1 MVQSRKRM
9 NRNQKGG
16 ERSLQP
22 LLDKLKKEAEKEHPE
37 IEDKKGYFIG
47 KYRDLMH
54 KRNPEKETKGEKEFE
69 ANKDRRERNINKTI
83 NDKFIETVKKNEA
96 IFEKVTSEIEVDA
109 NRDEHLQEHE
119 NKNHLDIKKQN
130 LENLKGISQNENEVF
145 YKVID
150 NKVIDNKYGKEVLYL
165 GKFIKYEEDVK
176 EKDVTVDY
184 GRFSYGHPGTNT
196 IKEKTTTIQFTFEN
210 YFVNVVTDNREK
222 YDYHMRY
229 DIYKSNIEKEKE
241 LVTGPIEAA
250 AEAAGGKRRTRK
262 AKKSNKQRKTK
273 RGKKTAKKGKKSYK
287 KKSTRR
293 RH

>member
-9 NRNQKGG
+9 NRKQKGG
-16 ERSLQP
+16 ERSLPP

-54 KRNPEKETKGEKEFE
+54 KRNPGEETKGEKEFE
-69 ANKDRRERNINKTI
+69 ANKYRREININKTI
-83 NDKFIETVKKNEA
+83 DDKFIETVKKNKT
-96 IFEKVTSEIEVDA
+96 IFEKVTSEINVDVE
-109 NRDEHLQEHE
+109 RDEHLQEHE
-119 NKNHLDIKKQN
+119 NKNHLNIKKQN
-130 LENLKGISQNENEVF
+130 LENLKGIRPNENEVF

-150 NKVIDNKYGKEVLYL
+150 NKYSKEVLYL
-165 GKFIKYEEDVK
+165 GKFIRYK
-176 EKDVTVDY
+176 EHKQTKFLNQRY
-184 GRFSYGHPGTNT
+184 GSSYLRDPGTIT
-196 IKEKTTTIQFTFEN
+196 IEITTTTIQFTFEN
-210 YFVNVVTDNREK
+210 DFINVVTDNRK
-222 YDYHMRY
+222 KDDYHMGY

-241 LVTGPIEAA
+241 LVAGPIEAA
-250 AEAAGGKRRTRK
+250 AAEAEGGKRRTRK
-262 AKKSNKQRKTK
+262 AKKSKKQRKTK